1 MVKTL
6 TFGDTN
12 KSRLNRKYP
21 MSKTRAH
28 VFVSGRVQGVFF
40 RQNTNR
46 QAQSHSVAGWVRN
59 LEDGRVEAV
68 FEGEEASVKALV
80 AFCSKGPRGASVT
93 DVAVTWETFK
103 GEFENFSI
111 IY

>member
-1 MVKTL
+1 
-6 TFGDTN
+6 
-12 KSRLNRKYP
+12 

-40 RQNTNR
+40 RQNTDR
-46 QAQSHSVAGWVRN
+46 KAQSHGVAGWVRN

-80 AFCSKGPRGASVT
+80 GFCSKGPRGASVT
-93 DVAVTWETFK
+93 DVAVTWDTFK

>member
-1 MVKTL
+1 MKTL

-12 KSRLNRKYP
+12 KSRLNRKYL

-46 QAQSHSVAGWVRN
+46 QAQSHSVAGWARN

-68 FEGEEASVKALV
+68 FEGEEESVKALV
-80 AFCSKGPRGASVT
+80 TFCKTGPRGASVI

>member
-1 MVKTL
+1 M
-6 TFGDTN
+6 N
-12 KSRLNRKYP
+12 KSRLNRKYY

-28 VFVSGRVQGVFF
+28 VFVCGRVQGVFF
-40 RQNTNR
+40 RQNTKR
-46 QAQSHSVAGWVRN
+46 QAQSHSVTGWVRN
-59 LEDGRVEAV
+59 LEDGRVEGV

-80 AFCSKGPRGASVT
+80 AFCSTGPRGASVT

-103 GEFENFSI
+103 GEFENFRI

>member
-1 MVKTL
+1 MKTL

-12 KSRLNRKYP
+12 KSRLNKKYT

-40 RQNTNR
+40 RQNTKR
-46 QAQSHSVAGWVRN
+46 QAQNHRLAGWVRN

-68 FEGEEASVKALV
+68 CEGEEVSVKALV
-80 AFCSKGPRGASVT
+80 AFCSTGPRGASVAN
-93 DVAVTWETFK
+93 VVVTWETFK
-103 GEFENFSI
+103 GEFENFDI

>member
-1 MVKTL
+1 
-6 TFGDTN
+6 
-12 KSRLNRKYP
+12 

-46 QAQSHSVAGWVRN
+46 QAQSYSVAGWVRN

-93 DVAVTWETFK
+93 DVAVTWDTFK
-103 GEFENFSI
+103 GEFENFRI